1 MSLQCMGTPGHC
13 TLSCLTYTASSSSVR
28 QIMRSPANGALW
40 CLRRL
45 ALEFNA
51 LLKCKGYGLD
61 MDSLQDLITY
71 FQDWQ
76 GTL

>member
-1 MSLQCMGTPGHC
+1 
-13 TLSCLTYTASSSSVR
+13 
-28 QIMRSPANGALW
+28 MRSPANGALW

-51 LLKCKGYGLD
+51 LLKCKGYGPS

-76 GTL
+76 GNL